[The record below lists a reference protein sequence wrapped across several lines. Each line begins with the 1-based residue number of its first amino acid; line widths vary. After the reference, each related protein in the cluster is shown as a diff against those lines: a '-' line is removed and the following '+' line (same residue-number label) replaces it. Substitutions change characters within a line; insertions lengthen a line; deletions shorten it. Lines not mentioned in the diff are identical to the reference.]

1 MESST
6 INAVMKQAPAGHALI
21 EILIEL
27 GVAACSKVSKALAQS
42 VKARNMARVREEMH
56 GMSDHYLA
64 DIGLHRGDIDR
75 MFR

>member
-21 EILIEL
+21 EIVIEL
-27 GVAACSKVSKALAQS
+27 VAAAWDGFSKALAQS
-42 VKARNMARVREEMH
+42 IKARNMARVREEMH